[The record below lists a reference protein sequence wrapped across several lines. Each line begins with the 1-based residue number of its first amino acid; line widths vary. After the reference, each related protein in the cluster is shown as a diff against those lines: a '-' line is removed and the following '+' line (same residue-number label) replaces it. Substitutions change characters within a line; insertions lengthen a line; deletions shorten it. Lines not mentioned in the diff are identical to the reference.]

1 MSNVNVAVVRR
12 WFEEVW
18 NQRRAE
24 AITELLGD
32 ESVCHGDEGPIR
44 GAEEFTQ
51 RLYNPFVAAFPD
63 LRINLDGEVEQGDQ
77 VVVRWTAV
85 GTHSG
90 DGLGF
95 PPTGQ
100 PVTFQGITWVQ
111 VRDGK
116 LHLGWQHTNIPEV
129 IRQLEQGAHSLSGS
143 NQDATS

>member
-63 LRINLDGEVEQGDQ
+63 LRINLDGEVEQGI
-77 VVVRWTAV
+77 RSWSGGRPPARTAATV
-85 GTHSG
+85 W
-90 DGLGF
+90 GF
-95 PPTGQ
+95 PRPAST
-100 PVTFQGITWVQ
+100 
-111 VRDGK
+111 
-116 LHLGWQHTNIPEV
+116 
-129 IRQLEQGAHSLSGS
+129 
-143 NQDATS
+143 